1 MSVLVLSINRGEEEC
16 VHGSAAVDKNFAAA
30 LFGSQDLHILEA
42 DWALSCTGMGQCP
55 LQDCA
60 FTSNGPGFERERPTR
75 MEPTYTFD
83 FSFFPPF
90 FLTNLDGHEKS
101 HHQDHHRLTQWLV

>member
-16 VHGSAAVDKNFAAA
+16 VHGTAVVDKNFAAA

-75 MEPTYTFD
+75 MEPIRLIFH
-83 FSFFPPF
+83 FFPRF
-90 FLTNLDGHEKS
+90 S
-101 HHQDHHRLTQWLV
+101 